1 ILYQTRS
8 WPAIHRAKASFELVP
23 LKYPEGF
30 QDFKNLFRPCSTL
43 RLFLPTL
50 LPDENAVIYMDSDVI
65 LLRPLEE
72 FWGFFAEMGDK
83 QAAAGV
89 SFVPGYNKRPQV

>member
-1 ILYQTRS
+1 MYIVHSHQRTVGC
-8 WPAIHRAKASFELVP
+8 HLVP
-23 LKYPEGF
+23 LKYLEGY

-43 RLFLPTL
+43 RLFLPTV

-83 QAAAGV
+83 QAAAGI
-89 SFVPGYNKRPQV
+89 SFVLGYNKQPQV